1 MVNWKFAKAIDE
13 NEEFKINGTNIWNH
27 YWHCVNKK
35 VEVKG
40 PYEGQVYFFKE

>member
-13 NEEFKINGTNIWNH
+13 NEEYKINDTNNWNH

-35 VEVKG
+35 VEEKG
-40 PYEGQVYFFKE
+40 PYEG